1 MAPEGGL
8 GDPGTAV
15 RVDGAED
22 RCEQRTPLQPPVSLR
37 SGFRLLV
44 LRISAY
50 GLLFLV
56 QLLVARALGPV
67 GRARYA
73 LTLNLANIVWVV
85 LALSLDVSTGAM
97 VARGEA
103 SFRAMSRFLSAATV
117 LLGAI
122 GWLATC
128 VLGLVLPARLV
139 AHSPTGTLVLAG
151 LIVPLQM
158 AAMMCIAVALRLGA
172 LGAFGWAALASALV
186 QLVFVLGLVA
196 VHGLTP
202 GAALV
207 GVSLGW
213 CALAAPLLIVI
224 RRRVGPGA
232 LVPGV
237 PAGMLR
243 AAVRGGLALQPATL
257 GLYLNLRIDLVLV
270 SAFLSAAQAGIYS
283 LSTTLASTVFLA
295 GATLAQSALKTQTDA
310 PLPQANRYTTDFIK
324 KMAVYAALAAGVVT
338 LAAWPIVRYLFGR
351 QWLESVVPFAILAFA
366 AIVFTVESPARVML
380 ARMQRPGQIGL
391 AACAGALANIALN
404 LALIPLA
411 GIIGAAI
418 ASLVSYA
425 LYGGTIVLLFR
436 RASSASLAA
445 AGVELTVP
453 IRSQM

>member
-1 MAPEGGL
+1 MAAEGGP
-8 GDPGTAV
+8 GDPGTDA
-15 RVDGAED
+15 RAGRSEDG
-22 RCEQRTPLQPPVSLR
+22 CEQGTPLQPPVSLR
-37 SGFRLLV
+37 SGFQLLV

-50 GLLFLV
+50 GVLFLV
-56 QLLVARALGPV
+56 QLMVARALGPV

-73 LTLNLANIVWVV
+73 LPLNLANIAWVIV
-85 LALSLDVSTGAM
+85 ALSLDVSTGAM

-103 SFRAMSRFLSAATV
+103 SFAAMSRFLSAATV
-117 LLGAI
+117 FLGAI
-122 GWLATC
+122 GLLATC
-128 VLGLVLPARLV
+128 GLGLVLPPRLV
-139 AHSPTGTLVLAG
+139 AHAPLGTIALAG

-158 AAMMCIAVALRLGA
+158 MAMMCIAVALRLGA
-172 LGAFGWAALASALV
+172 LRSFGWAALASALV
-186 QLVFVLGLVA
+186 QLAFVLGLVA
-196 VHGLTP
+196 VDGLTP
-202 GAALV
+202 GAALI

-213 CALAAPLLIVI
+213 CVLAAPLLIVI
-224 RRRVGPGA
+224 RGRVGRGA
-232 LVPGV
+232 LVPGL
-237 PAGMLR
+237 PAGMLWP
-243 AAVRGGLALQPATL
+243 AVRGGLALQPATL

-270 SAFLSAAQAGIYS
+270 SAFASATQAGLYS

-295 GATLAQSALKTQTDA
+295 GATLAQSALKTQTEA
-310 PLPQANRYTTDFIK
+310 PLPQANRYTSDFIK
-324 KMAVYAALAAGVVT
+324 KMAVYATVAAVAVT
-338 LAAWPIVRYLFGR
+338 VAAWPVVRYLFGR
-351 QWLESVVPFAILAFA
+351 AWLDSVVPFAILAFA

-436 RASSASLAA
+436 RASSASLPA